1 MRRAFLAGAVGLLVA
16 PRARAQG
23 RIDLATAAFQPMLTG
38 RGGPVAW
45 SVTVNLKL

>member
-23 RIDLATAAFQPMLTG
+23 RIDLATAATKHGLISQG
-38 RGGPVAW
+38 
-45 SVTVNLKL
+45 